1 MIKESNEISAY
12 LAKMNQENQLIN
24 QTIKKRNNFDINK
37 FREE

>member
-12 LAKMNQENQLIN
+12 LSKMSQENQLIN
-24 QTIKKRNNFDINK
+24 QKIKQRNKFDINK